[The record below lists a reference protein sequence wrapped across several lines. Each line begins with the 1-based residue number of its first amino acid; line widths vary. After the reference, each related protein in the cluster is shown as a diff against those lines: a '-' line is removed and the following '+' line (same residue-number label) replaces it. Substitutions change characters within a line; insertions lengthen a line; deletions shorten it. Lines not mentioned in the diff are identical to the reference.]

1 MPAPIQFSFVGVPVT
16 STLTLLGTV
25 SLNGVA
31 NRLSLQVR
39 NDGGTASNN
48 FVLMRLLND
57 DGNYLPYLSS
67 TAWSTAADNYD
78 CSSSPAMNAIGAG
91 QSAWADVDCGGAV
104 SVQLW
109 ASVAS
114 GSTVLSVFGSARLQ
128 G

>member
-78 CSSSPAMNAIGAG
+78 CSSSPAMNAIGPG
-91 QSAWADVDCGGAV
+91 QSGWADVDCGGAV

-114 GSTVLSVFGSARLQ
+114 GSTVLSVFGAARLQ